1 MVKMLKKIVVNKPLN
16 KEDETKINALLKT
29 YETGTIEFYSSFS
42 ELHGQNLEIT
52 TIITLLQFSHS
63 HSYLLSPNSLITFN
77 LACPHL
83 AQGSPKNIDTLII
96 LSKLHLYLQFLK

>member
-52 TIITLLQFSHS
+52 TLEEMEAQLTTD
-63 HSYLLSPNSLITFN
+63 SLEN
-77 LACPHL
+77 LE
-83 AQGSPKNIDTLII
+83 QIEKEFDIRIREEIGDKVKI
-96 LSKLHLYLQFLK
+96 LSSNIIH

>member
-52 TIITLLQFSHS
+52 TLEEIEVQLTTD
-63 HSYLLSPNSLITFN
+63 SLEN
-77 LACPHL
+77 LE
-83 AQGSPKNIDTLII
+83 QIEKEFDIRIREEIGDKVKI
-96 LSKLHLYLQFLK
+96 LSSNIIH

>member
-1 MVKMLKKIVVNKPLN
+1 MVIRMVKMLKKIVVNKPLN

-52 TIITLLQFSHS
+52 ALEEMEVQLTSD
-63 HSYLLSPNSLITFN
+63 SLEN
-77 LACPHL
+77 LEQL
-83 AQGSPKNIDTLII
+83 EKEFDIRIREEIGDKVKI
-96 LSKLHLYLQFLK
+96 LSSNIIK

>member
-52 TIITLLQFSHS
+52 TLEEMEVQLTTD
-63 HSYLLSPNSLITFN
+63 SLEN
-77 LACPHL
+77 LE
-83 AQGSPKNIDTLII
+83 QIEKEFDIRIREEISDKVKI
-96 LSKLHLYLQFLK
+96 LSSNIIH

>member
-16 KEDETKINALLKT
+16 KEDETKINAWLKT

-52 TIITLLQFSHS
+52 TLEEMEVQLTTD
-63 HSYLLSPNSLITFN
+63 SLEN
-77 LACPHL
+77 LE
-83 AQGSPKNIDTLII
+83 QIEKEFDIRIREEIGDKVKI
-96 LSKLHLYLQFLK
+96 LSSNIIH

>member
-52 TIITLLQFSHS
+52 TLEEMEVQLTTD
-63 HSYLLSPNSLITFN
+63 SLEN
-77 LACPHL
+77 LEQL
-83 AQGSPKNIDTLII
+83 EKEFDIRIREEIGDKVKI
-96 LSKLHLYLQFLK
+96 LSSNIIH

>member
-29 YETGTIEFYSSFS
+29 YETGTIEFYNSFS

-52 TIITLLQFSHS
+52 TLEEMEVQLTTD
-63 HSYLLSPNSLITFN
+63 SLEN
-77 LACPHL
+77 LE
-83 AQGSPKNIDTLII
+83 QIEKEFDIRIREEIGDKVKI
-96 LSKLHLYLQFLK
+96 LSSNIIH

>member
-29 YETGTIEFYSSFS
+29 YETVTIEFYSSFS

-52 TIITLLQFSHS
+52 TLEEMEVQLTTD
-63 HSYLLSPNSLITFN
+63 SLEN
-77 LACPHL
+77 LE
-83 AQGSPKNIDTLII
+83 QIEKEFDIRIREEIGDKVKI
-96 LSKLHLYLQFLK
+96 LSSNIIH

>member
-52 TIITLLQFSHS
+52 TLEEMEVQLTTD
-63 HSYLLSPNSLITFN
+63 SLEN
-77 LACPHL
+77 LEQIEKEFDIRIREEL
-83 AQGSPKNIDTLII
+83 GDKVKI
-96 LSKLHLYLQFLK
+96 LSSNIIH

>member
-52 TIITLLQFSHS
+52 TLEEMEVQLTTD
-63 HSYLLSPNSLITFN
+63 SLEN
-77 LACPHL
+77 LE
-83 AQGSPKNIDTLII
+83 QIEKEFDIRIRKEIGDKVKI
-96 LSKLHLYLQFLK
+96 LSSNIIH

>member
-52 TIITLLQFSHS
+52 TLEEMEVQITTD
-63 HSYLLSPNSLITFN
+63 SLEN
-77 LACPHL
+77 LE
-83 AQGSPKNIDTLII
+83 QIEKEFDIRIREEIGDKVKI
-96 LSKLHLYLQFLK
+96 LSSNIIH

>member
-1 MVKMLKKIVVNKPLN
+1 MVKMLKKIIVNKPLN

-52 TIITLLQFSHS
+52 TLEEMEVQLTTD
-63 HSYLLSPNSLITFN
+63 SLEN
-77 LACPHL
+77 LE
-83 AQGSPKNIDTLII
+83 QIEKEFDIRIREEIGDKVKI
-96 LSKLHLYLQFLK
+96 LSSNIIH

>member
-1 MVKMLKKIVVNKPLN
+1 MIRMVKMLKKIVVNKPLN

-52 TIITLLQFSHS
+52 TLEEMEVQLTTD
-63 HSYLLSPNSLITFN
+63 SLEN
-77 LACPHL
+77 LE
-83 AQGSPKNIDTLII
+83 QIEKEFDIRIREEIGDKVKI
-96 LSKLHLYLQFLK
+96 LSSNIIH

>member
-52 TIITLLQFSHS
+52 TLEEMEVQLTTDSLENLEQIEKEFDIRIREEIGDKVKICLL
-63 HSYLLSPNSLITFN
+63 YTSP
-77 LACPHL
+77 
-83 AQGSPKNIDTLII
+83 SPRDC
-96 LSKLHLYLQFLK
+96 S

>member
-1 MVKMLKKIVVNKPLN
+1 VIRMVKMLKKIVVNKPLN

-52 TIITLLQFSHS
+52 TLEEMEVQLTTD
-63 HSYLLSPNSLITFN
+63 SLEN
-77 LACPHL
+77 LE
-83 AQGSPKNIDTLII
+83 QIEKEFDIRIREEIGDKVKI
-96 LSKLHLYLQFLK
+96 LSSNIIH

>member
-52 TIITLLQFSHS
+52 TLEEMEVQLTTDSLENLEQIEKEFDII
-63 HSYLLSPNSLITFN
+63 IIEEI
-77 LACPHL
+77 
-83 AQGSPKNIDTLII
+83 GDKVKI
-96 LSKLHLYLQFLK
+96 LSSNIIH

>member
-29 YETGTIEFYSSFS
+29 YETGTIEFYSNFS

-52 TIITLLQFSHS
+52 TLEEMEVQLTTD
-63 HSYLLSPNSLITFN
+63 SLEN
-77 LACPHL
+77 LE
-83 AQGSPKNIDTLII
+83 QIEKEFDIRIREEIGDKVKI
-96 LSKLHLYLQFLK
+96 LSSNIIH

>member
-1 MVKMLKKIVVNKPLN
+1 MGKMLKKIVVNKPLN

-52 TIITLLQFSHS
+52 TLEEMEVQLTTD
-63 HSYLLSPNSLITFN
+63 SLEN
-77 LACPHL
+77 LE
-83 AQGSPKNIDTLII
+83 QIEKEFDIRIREEIGDKVKI
-96 LSKLHLYLQFLK
+96 LSSNIIH

>member
-52 TIITLLQFSHS
+52 TLEEMEVQLTTD
-63 HSYLLSPNSLITFN
+63 SLEN
-77 LACPHL
+77 LE
-83 AQGSPKNIDTLII
+83 QIKKEFDIRIREEIGDKVKI
-96 LSKLHLYLQFLK
+96 LSSNIIH

>member
-52 TIITLLQFSHS
+52 TLEEMEVQLTTDSLENLEQIEKEFDIRIREEIGDKVKIISS
-63 HSYLLSPNSLITFN
+63 
-77 LACPHL
+77 
-83 AQGSPKNIDTLII
+83 NII
-96 LSKLHLYLQFLK
+96 H

>member
-42 ELHGQNLEIT
+42 
-52 TIITLLQFSHS
+52 
-63 HSYLLSPNSLITFN
+63 
-77 LACPHL
+77 
-83 AQGSPKNIDTLII
+83 
-96 LSKLHLYLQFLK
+96 

>member
-16 KEDETKINALLKT
+16 KEDGTKINALLKT

-52 TIITLLQFSHS
+52 TLEEMEVQLTTD
-63 HSYLLSPNSLITFN
+63 SLEN
-77 LACPHL
+77 LE
-83 AQGSPKNIDTLII
+83 QIEKEFDIRIREEIGDKVKI
-96 LSKLHLYLQFLK
+96 LSSNIIH

>member
-42 ELHGQNLEIT
+42 ELYGQNLEIT
-52 TIITLLQFSHS
+52 TLEEMEVQLTTD
-63 HSYLLSPNSLITFN
+63 SLEN
-77 LACPHL
+77 LE
-83 AQGSPKNIDTLII
+83 QIEKEFDIRIREEIGDKVKI
-96 LSKLHLYLQFLK
+96 LSSNIIH

>member
-52 TIITLLQFSHS
+52 TLEEMEVQLTTD
-63 HSYLLSPNSLITFN
+63 SLEN
-77 LACPHL
+77 LE
-83 AQGSPKNIDTLII
+83 QIEKKEFDIRIREEIGDKVKI
-96 LSKLHLYLQFLK
+96 LSSNIIH

>member
-42 ELHGQNLEIT
+42 ELHGQNLGIT
-52 TIITLLQFSHS
+52 TLEEMEVQLTTD
-63 HSYLLSPNSLITFN
+63 SLEN
-77 LACPHL
+77 LE
-83 AQGSPKNIDTLII
+83 QIEKEFDIRIREEIGDKVKI
-96 LSKLHLYLQFLK
+96 LSSNIIH